1 AQDDP
6 FMFPETVPADNE
18 LSPLVTLELSRH
30 GGHVGFIG
38 GTLIPARWLEQR
50 IIGYLEKEP

>member
-1 AQDDP
+1 
-6 FMFPETVPADNE
+6 MFPETVPADNE